1 MLQILSKNKGFTHV
15 LTGICTEKIFD
26 PKFKRFISGKILTLA
41 RKNFDTTP
49 TPPAHQHFWEKS
61 DKKNCCKASSTFAGQ
76 F

>member
-49 TPPAHQHFWEKS
+49 TPPRSPTFLG
-61 DKKNCCKASSTFAGQ
+61 KK
-76 F
+76 